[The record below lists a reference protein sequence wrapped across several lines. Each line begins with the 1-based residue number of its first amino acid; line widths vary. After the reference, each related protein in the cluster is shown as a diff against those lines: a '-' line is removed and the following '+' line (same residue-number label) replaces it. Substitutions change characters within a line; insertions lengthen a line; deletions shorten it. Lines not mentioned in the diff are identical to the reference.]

1 MKITRVTARPVGKR
15 LDTPV
20 RWGAM
25 AVATKGSVLVEIE
38 TDEGVTG
45 IGEAGFSA
53 EYFRTVGPVV
63 NDLLGPMIIGEDPL
77 DLGRLWRKMFDNTH
91 MWGRRGVE
99 TYALSGVDIALWDIL
114 GKVAG
119 LPVYRLLGAE
129 KTSVRAYYAPSLKP
143 VDVIVPECVKG
154 VEEGFTAIK
163 LRIGGDFD
171 EARHLVAQVRKA
183 VGDDIELG
191 VDANM
196 AYDRRGALGIA
207 RELEEL
213 GVVFFEEPVMTH
225 SLSQYVADH
234 AWLGERI
241 SMRLAG
247 GESLMTRFEY
257 IELCEKRVFDI
268 VQPDATGVGGISE
281 AKRVA
286 DIVGTWNLECIPH
299 IACSSGTSIGLA
311 AGLHVILACD
321 APLIEYDAYGGIG
334 WEGFVV
340 APPRLENGWVHAPD
354 APGLG
359 IELTENAK
367 ERFAL

>member
-1 MKITRVTARPVGKR
+1 MKITKVTARPVGKR
-15 LDTPV
+15 LDTPI

-25 AVATKGSVLVEIE
+25 SVSTKGSILVEVE
-38 TDEGVTG
+38 TDEGITG
-45 IGEAGFSA
+45 VGEAGFSA
-53 EYFRTVGPVV
+53 EYFRTVGPIV
-63 NDLLGPMIIGEDPL
+63 NDVLGPMIIGEDPL
-77 DLGRLWRKMFDNTH
+77 DLGRLWRKMFESTH

-99 TYALSGVDIALWDIL
+99 TYALSGVDIALWDLL
-114 GKVAG
+114 GKVAD

-129 KTSVRAYYAPSLKP
+129 KTSVRAYLAPSLKP
-143 VDVIVPECVKG
+143 VEEILPECVQA

-163 LRIGGDFD
+163 LRIGGDAVA
-171 EARHLVAQVRKA
+171 ARHLVAEVRNA
-183 VGDDIELG
+183 VGDDVELG

-196 AYDRRGALGIA
+196 AYDRRTALAIA

-213 GVVFFEEPVMTH
+213 GVVFFEEPIMTH

-234 AWLGERI
+234 SWLGERI
-241 SMRLAG
+241 SMKLAG

-257 IELCEKRVFDI
+257 IEICQLRVFDI

-286 DIVGTWNLECIPH
+286 DLVTTWNLDCIPH

-311 AGLHVILACD
+311 AGLQVILACD
-321 APLIEYDAYGGIG
+321 APLIEYDAYRGIG
-334 WEGFVV
+334 WEGFVNQ
-340 APPRLENGWVHAPD
+340 PPDLKDGWVHASD

-359 IELTENAK
+359 IELAEGAK